1 MWLKGGV
8 PVDTL
13 CRGEVAE
20 WLNAAV
26 SKTVTSA
33 IPASGVRIPPSPRLK
48 AGQQVSPP
56 PCGRLVSESASRRRI
71 STWLRLAAQLYSR
84 HLDGRRKATTRATG
98 LTS

>member
-1 MWLKGGV
+1 
-8 PVDTL
+8 
-13 CRGEVAE
+13 
-20 WLNAAV
+20 
-26 SKTVTSA
+26 
-33 IPASGVRIPPSPRLK
+33 LK